1 MHICM
6 PISTR
11 VAIKWYGEI
20 YGDINDEGH
29 SKLFFWIGE
38 HDDQPAKCLGTL
50 KNKPN
55 PPYVLNRILITWNFE
70 IFDASPDTQAMPTK
84 QQSANIGMI

>member
-1 MHICM
+1 M
-6 PISTR
+6 
-11 VAIKWYGEI
+11 GE
-20 YGDINDEGH
+20 N
-29 SKLFFWIGE
+29 
-38 HDDQPAKCLGTL
+38 DDQPAKCLGTL